1 MLDHY
6 QTLLSTVEEVRKQ
19 IQQSIPILG
28 RTSLS
33 IGITVQVLEK
43 DSLPDLEWCIVTSKR
58 PTANA
63 VVYGFVWIRTSKA
76 TVLVESSASQEQ
88 FSRVFWKQV

>member
-43 DSLPDLEWCIVTSKR
+43 DSKR

-76 TVLVESSASQEQ
+76 TVLVESSANQEQ
-88 FSRVFWKQV
+88 FSRVFWKPV